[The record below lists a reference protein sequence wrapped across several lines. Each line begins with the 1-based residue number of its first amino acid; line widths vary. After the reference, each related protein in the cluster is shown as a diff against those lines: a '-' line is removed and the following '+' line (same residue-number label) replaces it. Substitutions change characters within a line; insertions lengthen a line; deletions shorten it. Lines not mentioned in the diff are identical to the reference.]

1 MDSLIDR
8 LKRQDEAALSEV
20 MRVYK
25 APVFRFLQLMLGNR
39 EEAEELTQDT
49 FVRVYFKAHTLQ
61 GDNLRPWIYAIAAN
75 LAHSRFR
82 RRKLQRWLP
91 LDGVPA
97 MELATYSSP
106 DTAIMIRQALD
117 SLPEKYRMPLIMK
130 EVESFSFEEMAE
142 VLDRPVGT
150 LKSLVFR
157 GKEMI
162 RSRMARAQ
170 GGEHV

>member
-1 MDSLIDR
+1 MDPLIDR
-8 LKRQDEAALSEV
+8 LKRQEEAALSEV

-25 APVFRFLQLMLGNR
+25 APIFRFLYLMLGNR

-61 GDNLRPWIYAIAAN
+61 GDNLRPWIYAIATN
-75 LAHSRFR
+75 LARSRFR

-91 LDGVPA
+91 LADVPER
-97 MELATYSSP
+97 ELADNPSP
-106 DTAIMIRQALD
+106 DTAIMVRQALD
-117 SLPEKYRMPLIMK
+117 SLPEKYRLPLVMK
-130 EVESFSFEEMAE
+130 EVENFTFEEMATA
-142 VLDRPVGT
+142 LGRPVGT

-162 RSRMARAQ
+162 RSSVARTQ
-170 GGEHV
+170 GGENA